1 MFIRIL
7 QRAWAKWEFDMVEC
21 VPTGIVRVQMRRLP
35 QNLCQIETRDPSSTT
50 IETFLVTPRLEA
62 MEVKETIGDEK

>member
-1 MFIRIL
+1 
-7 QRAWAKWEFDMVEC
+7 MVEC
-21 VPTGIVRVQMRRLP
+21 VPTGIVRVQIRRLP
-35 QNLCQIETRDPSSTT
+35 QNVCQIETRDPSSTT